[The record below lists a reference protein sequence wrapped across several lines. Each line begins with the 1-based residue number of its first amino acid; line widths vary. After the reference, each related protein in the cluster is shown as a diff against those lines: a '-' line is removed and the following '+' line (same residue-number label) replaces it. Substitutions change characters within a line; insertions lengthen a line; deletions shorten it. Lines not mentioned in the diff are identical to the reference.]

1 MKFNNKFL
9 ENLSYGILIFLVC
22 FVIIYT
28 LNYKANLI
36 QQLSFREKTNQNS
49 NNLVEGFS
57 FQQKN
62 EKKLKDDDILVL
74 IERKLKG
81 LTEELGGSK
90 GTNEIK
96 EILKRTKKISDLE
109 CAKCM
114 ITMIDEN
121 KNIKSFDID
130 KLADDDE
137 SELCI
142 KCKNYT
148 ALSSSIKNIIDS
160 I

>member
-9 ENLSYGILIFLVC
+9 QNLAYGILIFLVC

-36 QQLSFREKTNQNS
+36 QQISFREKINQNS
-49 NNLVEGFS
+49 NKVVEGFS

-62 EKKLKDDDILVL
+62 ENHVKDENVLILV
-74 IERKLKG
+74 ERKLRG
-81 LTEELGGSK
+81 LKQELGGSK
-90 GTNEIK
+90 GTEEIK
-96 EILKRTKKISDLE
+96 KILKNTKSISDLE

-114 ITMIDEN
+114 MSMIDEH
-121 KNIKSFDID
+121 KNIKSLDID
-130 KLADDDE
+130 NLANDE
-137 SELCI
+137 DSELCI

>member
-9 ENLSYGILIFLVC
+9 QNLAYGILIFLVC

-36 QQLSFREKTNQNS
+36 QQISFREKTNQNS
-49 NNLVEGFS
+49 NKLIEGFS

-62 EKKLKDDDILVL
+62 EKDFKEDNVLIL
-74 IERKLKG
+74 IERKLRG
-81 LTEELGGSK
+81 LKQELGGPK
-90 GTNEIK
+90 GTKEIK
-96 EILKRTKKISDLE
+96 KILENTKSISDLE

-114 ITMIDEN
+114 MSMIDEN
-121 KNIKSFDID
+121 KNIKSLDID
-130 KLADDDE
+130 KLASDE
-137 SELCI
+137 DSELCI

>member
-9 ENLSYGILIFLVC
+9 ENLAYGILIFLVC

-36 QQLSFREKTNQNS
+36 QQLSFREKINQNS
-49 NNLVEGFS
+49 NKLVEGFS

-96 EILKRTKKISDLE
+96 EILKNTKKISDLE

-148 ALSSSIKNIIDS
+148 ALSKSIKNIIDS

>member
-9 ENLSYGILIFLVC
+9 QNLAYGILIFLVC

-36 QQLSFREKTNQNS
+36 QQISFREKTNQNS
-49 NNLVEGFS
+49 NKLIEGFS

-62 EKKLKDDDILVL
+62 EKDFKEDNVLIL
-74 IERKLKG
+74 IERKLRG
-81 LTEELGGSK
+81 LKQELGGPK
-90 GTNEIK
+90 GTKEIK
-96 EILKRTKKISDLE
+96 KILENTKSISDLE

-114 ITMIDEN
+114 MSMIDEN
-121 KNIKSFDID
+121 KNIKSLDID
-130 KLADDDE
+130 KLASDE
-137 SELCI
+137 DSELCI

-148 ALSSSIKNIIDS
+148 ALSSSIKNIIDN